1 MNIVGL
7 DHFKIRT
14 PILAETVQFYQ
25 VILGLTQGW
34 RPRFG
39 FPGHWLYAQEKP
51 ILHLVEVG
59 SRALDAYLGESSA
72 LFGSGRVDHLSFRG
86 TNLAQMQQHLCR
98 QQCPFRERIVPE
110 IGEHQLFIEDPNG
123 ITVEMIFPYARDN
136 AIVGVAMERLAIL
149 PEGSA

>member
-7 DHFKIRT
+7 DHFTIRT

-39 FPGHWLYAQEKP
+39 FPGDWLYAQEKP

-86 TNLAQMQQHLCR
+86 TNLAQMQPHLCR

>member
-7 DHFKIRT
+7 DHFTIRT

-39 FPGHWLYAQEKP
+39 FPGHWLYAEEKP

-59 SRALDAYLGESSA
+59 SRALDAYLGESNA

-98 QQCPFRERIVPE
+98 QQCQFRERIVPE

-123 ITVEMIFPYARDN
+123 ITVEMIFPYAIDN
-136 AIVGVAMERLAIL
+136 AVVGIAMERLTIL
-149 PEGSA
+149 LEESA

>member
-7 DHFKIRT
+7 DHFTIRT

-59 SRALDAYLGESSA
+59 SRALDAYLSESSA

>member
-7 DHFKIRT
+7 DHFTIRT

-25 VILGLTQGW
+25 VILGITQGW

>member
-7 DHFKIRT
+7 DHFTIRT

-72 LFGSGRVDHLSFRG
+72 LFGSGRVDHFSFRG

>member
-7 DHFKIRT
+7 DHFTIRT

-25 VILGLTQGW
+25 VILGLTKGW

-39 FPGHWLYAQEKP
+39 FPGHWLYAEEKP

-98 QQCPFRERIVPE
+98 QQCQFRERIVPE

-123 ITVEMIFPYARDN
+123 ITVEMIFPYAIDN
-136 AIVGVAMERLAIL
+136 AVVGIAMERLAIL
-149 PEGSA
+149 PEDEA

>member
-7 DHFKIRT
+7 DHFTIRT

-72 LFGSGRVDHLSFRG
+72 LFGSGRLDHLSFRG

>member
-7 DHFKIRT
+7 DHFTIRT

-39 FPGHWLYAQEKP
+39 FPGHWLYVEEKP

-59 SRALDAYLGESSA
+59 SRALDAYLGESCV

-98 QQCPFRERIVPE
+98 QQCQFRERIVPE

-123 ITVEMIFPYARDN
+123 ITVEMIFPYAIDN
-136 AIVGVAMERLAIL
+136 AVVGMAMERLAIL
-149 PEGSA
+149 PEDEA

>member
-7 DHFKIRT
+7 DHFTIRT

-39 FPGHWLYAQEKP
+39 FPGHWLYAEEKP

-98 QQCPFRERIVPE
+98 QQCQFRERIVPE

-123 ITVEMIFPYARDN
+123 ITVEMIFPYAIDN
-136 AIVGVAMERLAIL
+136 AVVGIVMERLAIL
-149 PEGSA
+149 PEDEA

>member
-7 DHFKIRT
+7 DHFTIRT

-39 FPGHWLYAQEKP
+39 FPGHWLYAEEKP

-98 QQCPFRERIVPE
+98 QQCQFRERIVPE

-123 ITVEMIFPYARDN
+123 ITVEMIFPYAIDN
-136 AIVGVAMERLAIL
+136 AVVGIAMERLAIL
-149 PEGSA
+149 PEDEA